1 MKNFILFCHLKA
13 GKSKFF
19 YLQIY
24 SNFRLRAGL
33 RVGHFFVR
41 VPALRIFL
49 IRGLNLLPGGGVSQ
63 SLKIDKKLGDLKIYL
78 FHVVDPK

>member
-33 RVGHFFVR
+33 RVGHFFC
-41 VPALRIFL
+41 LGTGFENFL
-49 IRGLNLLPGGGVSQ
+49 RGLNLLAGGGVSQ
-63 SLKIDKKLGDLKIYL
+63 SLKIDKKLRDLKIYL